1 MTIPL
6 TYAFNQKRLE
16 NLTKLP
22 GAEKIV
28 FSVCNLRN
36 PVSGKIYLYL
46 CAHAFD
52 GNNKAVVVNTLK
64 NKAEAS
70 FGEVEGESNGTTGC
84 PTPPGWGVD
93 VPPPAADEIGLA
105 PQFSV
110 SIATLQEV
118 LDKNV
123 LTIKD
128 VKELHVELLGAL
140 DADGLEAKLAIY
152 SKNTDKSLSSAIFAE
167 SFPSQEG
174 GASSTGTISKQ
185 GGPSGADGT
194 AGAAKRVA

>member
-6 TYAFNQKRLE
+6 TYAFNQQRLE
-16 NLTKLP
+16 KLTKLP

-70 FGEVEGESNGTTGC
+70 FGEGEGNSNGTTGC
-84 PTPPGWGVD
+84 PTPPGWSVD

-105 PQFSV
+105 PQFSI
-110 SIATLQEV
+110 SIAALQEV
-118 LDKNV
+118 MDKNV
-123 LTIKD
+123 LIIRD
-128 VKELHVELLGAL
+128 VKELHVEVLGAL
-140 DADGLEAKLAIY
+140 EIEGLEAKLAIY
-152 SKNTDKSLSSAIFAE
+152 SKDTDKSLRSAIFAE
-167 SFPSQEG
+167 SFPVQG
-174 GASSTGTISKQ
+174 GTSSTGVIAKQ
-185 GGPSGADGT
+185 HGPSGADGT
-194 AGAAKRVA
+194 AGATKQVA